1 MATIDLVIPV
11 YNEEQVLAQS
21 VATGLAWCDQHPEH
35 EWRIVVAN
43 NASIDGTLA
52 LARGLEQEQPGR
64 VAVLDVPVKGRGLA
78 LRTAWLTSDADVSA
92 YMDVDLSS
100 DLAHLPALVDP
111 IAAGEA
117 DLAFGSRLAAQSET
131 QRGLYR
137 ETLSRGYV
145 LILNTVLQLRVSDAQ
160 CGFKAISREA
170 ARAIIPHVRDT
181 KWFFDTELLWVA
193 QRNAYRLREV
203 PVRWVEDT
211 DSSVAIVSTVL
222 DDLRGVWRLRAG
234 SVPRVTRGPEASRG
248 GGA

>member
-1 MATIDLVIPV
+1 MATVDVVIPV

-21 VATGLAWCDQHPEH
+21 VATVLAWCDEHPEH
-35 EWRIVVAN
+35 EWRVLVAN
-43 NASIDGTLA
+43 NASTDGTLA
-52 LARGLEQEQPGR
+52 IARRLEQEQPGR

-78 LRTAWLTSDADVSA
+78 LRTAWLTSNADVSA

-100 DLAHLPALVDP
+100 DIAHLPALIDP

-117 DLAFGSRLAAQSET
+117 DLSFGSRLAAQSQTE
-131 QRGLYR
+131 RGLYR

-145 LILNTVLQLRVSDAQ
+145 LILNAVLRLRVSDAQ

-170 ARAIIPHVRDT
+170 ARALLPLVRDT

-222 DDLRGVWRLRAG
+222 DDLRGVWRLRTG
-234 SVPRVTRGPEASRG
+234 GVPRAARGSGASG
-248 GGA
+248 HDEP